1 MPGKTEICFESICG
15 YLAQGKKVGFAISRR
30 QVVLEIANRLRIAF
44 PELSVCE
51 VAQGYTQVTD
61 ADLITAI
68 ITENGIAYA
77 PFEDSLRDLVED

>member
-51 VAQGYTQVTD
+51 VVSVHLVVQNSKQVVQSKVM
-61 ADLITAI
+61 
-68 ITENGIAYA
+68 NY
-77 PFEDSLRDLVED
+77 V

>member
-51 VAQGYTQVTD
+51 VLKDIPKLQMQTLLYVLHTSCIVIHMP
-61 ADLITAI
+61 LI
-68 ITENGIAYA
+68 Y
-77 PFEDSLRDLVED
+77 

>member
-1 MPGKTEICFESICG
+1 MWF
-15 YLAQGKKVGFAISRR
+15 KKPMAPEDINVY
-30 QVVLEIANRLRIAF
+30 NPAF
-44 PELSVCE
+44 D
-51 VAQGYTQVTD
+51 VTD